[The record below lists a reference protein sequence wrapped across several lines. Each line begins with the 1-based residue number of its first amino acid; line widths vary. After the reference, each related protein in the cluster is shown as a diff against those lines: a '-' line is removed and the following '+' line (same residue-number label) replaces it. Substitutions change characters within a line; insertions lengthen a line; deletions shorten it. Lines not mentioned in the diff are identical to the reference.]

1 MKNRQEAEKLIY
13 AFTGKSI
20 EEYAQ
25 EILIEYNH
33 QNNEQKGVHIEQ
45 SQEGGTNDAVRAR
58 M

>member
-45 SQEGGTNDAVRAR
+45 SQEGGTKDAGRAR